1 MTNTMATG
9 SMVTDPDQ
17 MSIQLQEE
25 VMRGEMDGSLG
36 PEVYDLNAFERQ
48 AHP

>member
-1 MTNTMATG
+1 MATG
-9 SMVTDPDQ
+9 SLVTDPDQ
-17 MSIQLQEE
+17 MSVQE
-25 VMRGEMDGSLG
+25 VMMEEMDGSLG